1 MENIEC
7 DKLTVWMIRYAH
19 TTESRYLP
27 SYLQRILYALFYL
40 YKSQSQRSPIST
52 RIFLYKTKF
61 DHYYYNVYE
70 SKNINAFTESLRVIG
85 LCFDYRCWFVT
96 NKNLNSDYFIH
107 HVPYRDSILAKSMLK
122 SRFLRIFFA
131 ASSSWI
137 FMKTQPDFQTPL
149 VFHLCNLHSS
159 QNT

>member
-107 HVPYRDSILAKSMLK
+107 HVPYRDSTHTCKKYGKIAFSSYLFRGKQLLNFHENST
-122 SRFLRIFFA
+122 RFSNAFGL
-131 ASSSWI
+131 SS
-137 FMKTQPDFQTPL
+137 L
-149 VFHLCNLHSS
+149 
-159 QNT
+159 

>member
-85 LCFDYRCWFVT
+85 LCFV
-96 NKNLNSDYFIH
+96 LSLLI
-107 HVPYRDSILAKSMLK
+107 
-122 SRFLRIFFA
+122 
-131 ASSSWI
+131 
-137 FMKTQPDFQTPL
+137 
-149 VFHLCNLHSS
+149 CN
-159 QNT
+159 